1 MKILRFK
8 TFDFQSFKVAY
19 AERCKEVRDLNPI
32 TENWLARCNT
42 ADFVER
48 GWATQKEL
56 DDMPVLVES
65 DAPVLRKEIRMT
77 QSETRLMEKATYLM
91 DEIIYRSAI
100 NAKADPEM
108 PLMTSMNAS
117 LMKDI
122 VGKDYLP
129 ILEAFEDLNY
139 IKIAKTYDIGEAK
152 RYEVICGIEE
162 VDCPREIERKV
173 KEYGQKTTDRLT
185 SERKEGRVQALLKV
199 LSSTNPEA
207 TEETAKMFLKRYVAG
222 LNKIK
227 IADETGLN
235 SAIPELK
242 AKAEKELNDKGEPK
256 DPESIR
262 IYYDALE
269 RTLREDKDI
278 YVIDTQG
285 RMYHFLTGLKRELK
299 DYLTID
305 FSLDCK
311 NSHPLL
317 FNYILFFSKHCG
329 PRDAYEISS
338 RMKDIA
344 PLVDGMDALGTSCS
358 RVFFR

>member
-8 TFDFQSFKVAY
+8 TFDFQSFKDAY

-100 NAKADPEM
+100 NAKADPDM
-108 PLMTSMNAS
+108 PLITSMNAS

-139 IKIAKTYDIGEAK
+139 IRIAKTYDIGEAK

-173 KEYGQKTTDRLT
+173 KDYRQKATVRLT
-185 SERKEGRVQALLKV
+185 SERKEGLVQALLKV
-199 LSSTNPEA
+199 LMMVLVIIRIISIHQLLYLVSLLKEMARLIKMLLN
-207 TEETAKMFLKRYVAG
+207 KMFQY
-222 LNKIK
+222 
-227 IADETGLN
+227 
-235 SAIPELK
+235 
-242 AKAEKELNDKGEPK
+242 
-256 DPESIR
+256 
-262 IYYDALE
+262 
-269 RTLREDKDI
+269 
-278 YVIDTQG
+278 
-285 RMYHFLTGLKRELK
+285 
-299 DYLTID
+299 
-305 FSLDCK
+305 
-311 NSHPLL
+311 
-317 FNYILFFSKHCG
+317 
-329 PRDAYEISS
+329 
-338 RMKDIA
+338 
-344 PLVDGMDALGTSCS
+344 
-358 RVFFR
+358 